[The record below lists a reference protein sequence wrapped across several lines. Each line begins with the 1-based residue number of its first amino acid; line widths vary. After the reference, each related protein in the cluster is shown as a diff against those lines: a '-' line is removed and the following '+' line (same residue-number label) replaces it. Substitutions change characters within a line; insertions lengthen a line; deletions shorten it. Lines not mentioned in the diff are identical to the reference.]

1 MTRKWAVALGLILL
15 DYIVFIAPLGSI
27 ILAYIII
34 TKDKSAFKL
43 LEQI

>member
-15 DYIVFIAPLGSI
+15 DYIVFIAPIGSI